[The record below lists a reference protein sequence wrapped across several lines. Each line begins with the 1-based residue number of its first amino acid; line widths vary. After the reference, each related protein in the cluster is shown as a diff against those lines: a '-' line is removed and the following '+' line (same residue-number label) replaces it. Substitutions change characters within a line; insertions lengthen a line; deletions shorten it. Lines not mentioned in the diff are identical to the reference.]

1 MRDRLTSLD
10 LPQADALNL
19 SHTIDLYEY
28 LWPSR
33 PAMPTQS
40 RVAARLIEL
49 LDHVEGFILDGYG
62 VINVGD
68 GPIDGIRTFLE
79 TANAQSKPVV
89 VLTNGASY
97 ASAMTWQRYQ
107 GWSLPI
113 SQQQIVSSRNVLE
126 DQLETIAAGCF
137 EMRFGCL
144 GKTIEPVGDGF
155 GLVYGRDEDFWDST
169 DVFLFLGA
177 LDWNEADQAA
187 LEKAMLL
194 RPRPLHVANPDVSAP
209 QANERFSAEPG
220 YWTARLIQRL
230 AENELDIDVSWYG
243 KPHTLAFDMAQDRIA
258 EIAGRR
264 IDAGRLAMVGDSL
277 HTDVLGAAAAGL
289 QTALITG
296 YGLFRGVEIG
306 PYIERCKIRPDW
318 LIEQL

>member
-1 MRDRLTSLD
+1 MRDRLTNLD

-19 SHTIDLYEY
+19 IHTIDLYEC
-28 LWPSR
+28 LWLSR

-49 LDHVEGFILDGYG
+49 LDHVDGFILDGHG

-79 TANAQSKPVV
+79 TANVQSKPVV

-97 ASAMTWQRYQ
+97 SSVVTWQRYQ

-113 SQQQIVSSRNVLE
+113 SQQQIVSSRDVLE
-126 DQLETIAAGCF
+126 EQLEKIAAGCSG
-137 EMRFGCL
+137 MRFGCL
-144 GKTIEPVGDGF
+144 GKTIEPLGYGVGP
-155 GLVYGRDEDFWDST
+155 VYGRDEDFWDTT

-177 LDWNEADQAA
+177 LDWDEADQLA

-230 AENELDIDVSWYG
+230 AENGLDLDVSWYG
-243 KPHTLAFDMAQDRIA
+243 KPHALAFDIAQNRIA
-258 EIAGRR
+258 EIAGRH

-277 HTDVLGAAAAGL
+277 HTDVLGAAVAGL
-289 QTALITG
+289 QTVLVTG
-296 YGLFRGVEIG
+296 YGLFRGTEIG
-306 PYIERCKIRPDW
+306 PYIKRCNIRPDW
-318 LIEQL
+318 LVEQL